1 MQYLVWAPVGRGWY
15 ARLHTRGSGQGFI
28 AFGWLW
34 SRCLKH
40 ARIRLGR
47 RPKEGRFGGPQISRI
62 RPSRSESK
70 CLLRY
75 WRLYNDTLNAI
86 VITNLGVFNA
96 CLYGT
101 WRVLIPRSFKIWGI
115 ILIYL
120 WKYWTI
126 LTHIWGNYGN
136 YFLNSSCPIWTI

>member
-1 MQYLVWAPVGRGWY
+1 MSIIITWMIYFGTCIMQRILCKLLFWC
-15 ARLHTRGSGQGFI
+15 GSELG
-28 AFGWLW
+28 AW
-34 SRCLKH
+34 
-40 ARIRLGR
+40 IRVGR
-47 RPKEGRFGGPQISRI
+47 RPNRGRFGGPQISRTG
-62 RPSRSESK
+62 PSRSESN